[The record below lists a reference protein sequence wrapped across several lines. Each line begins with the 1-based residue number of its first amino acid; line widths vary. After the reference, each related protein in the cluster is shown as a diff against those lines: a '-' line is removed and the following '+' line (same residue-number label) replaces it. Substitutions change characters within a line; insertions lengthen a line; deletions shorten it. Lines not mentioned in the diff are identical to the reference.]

1 MENNNNNNKCSYC
14 GEETENIVD
23 DECVCSSCVNKLY
36 VPCANCGEL
45 HDKEKMTKTNIGYV
59 CSECLE
65 RDFICCNDCG
75 EWVHENNAYL
85 VRSRQGYEAYVC
97 DDCCTDNYRYCSSCG
112 EYSYYTRGS
121 DSTFD
126 GQWRCYECL
135 DNGECFIYCE
145 SCNTYYCE
153 CDMTYSESSQEWLC
167 PDCYAETEEA
177 EEDDTVIQSYHSGHK
192 DGLHFFEW
200 PHERAQ
206 NQKLYYGIELEVEN
220 IVKRYD
226 IETIAAETLQVLN
239 TELWHCERD
248 GSLSYG
254 CEFIS
259 QPMTFEYLN
268 SPGIEQKIKS
278 ALALLSTKGARS
290 YDTSHCGLHFHVSR
304 AGLTPQAIV
313 NLLVMTTRFKDVVFK
328 LSRRTEA
335 NFQRWS
341 RAYDEITELT
351 PAIKSGIKDET
362 IPYCNFDRYCMINLT
377 NRATVEFRFFRGTLN
392 HYSFFGALH
401 FINFLVEYAL
411 KCETENDITMSEIEF
426 INQAKNHSSELKN
439 FIEKVGL

>member
-1 MENNNNNNKCSYC
+1 MKCIYC
-14 GEETENIVD
+14 GEETENIID
-23 DECVCSSCVNKLY
+23 DECVCLNCMNKLY
-36 VPCANCGEL
+36 VPCENCGEL
-45 HDKEKMTKTNIGYV
+45 HDKGKMETTDIGCV

-65 RDFICCNDCG
+65 GDFTRCFHCGGWIHNDNIHTARSDRFGREVYVCEYCCNRLYTFC
-75 EWVHENNAYL
+75 EE
-85 VRSRQGYEAYVC
+85 
-97 DDCCTDNYRYCSSCG
+97 CG
-112 EYSYYTRGS
+112 EYVENEEGTDR
-121 DSTFD
+121 TCD

-135 DNGECFIYCE
+135 DNCGYYYCE
-145 SCNTYYCE
+145 GCNTYYRE
-153 CDMTYSESSQEWLC
+153 CDITYSESRQAYLC
-167 PDCYAETEEA
+167 PDCYEEA
-177 EEDDTVIQSYHSGHK
+177 EKDEEDDTVIQSYHSGHK
-192 DGLHFFEW
+192 DGLHFYEW

-206 NQKLYYGIELEVEN
+206 NQQLYYGIELEVEN

-226 IETIAAETLQVLN
+226 IETIAEETLQVLD
-239 TELWHCERD
+239 TELWHCESD
-248 GSLSYG
+248 GSLTCG

-268 SPGIEQKIKS
+268 SSRIEQKIKS
-278 ALALLSTKGARS
+278 ALALLSVKGARS

-351 PAIKSGIKDET
+351 PAIKSSIKDDT
-362 IPYCNFDRYCMINLT
+362 IPYYNFDRYCMINLT

-392 HYSFFGALH
+392 PDSFYGSLN
-401 FINFLVEYAL
+401 FIAFLVSYSLE
-411 KCETENDITMSEIEF
+411 CETESDITSSMKDF
-426 INQAKNHSSELKN
+426 ILKAKNYSGELKN
-439 FIEKVGL
+439 FMEKVGL

>member
-1 MENNNNNNKCSYC
+1 MKCVYC
-14 GEETENIVD
+14 EKETENIRY
-23 DECVCSSCVNKLY
+23 DEYVCSSCVNKLY
-36 VPCANCGEL
+36 VRCENCGEL
-45 HDKEKMTKTNIGYV
+45 HDKEKMTRTDIGYV

-65 RDFICCNDCG
+65 DNFARCYDCGGWIHNDNIRRARRDREGYEVYVCEDCCNQS
-75 EWVHENNAYL
+75 YM
-85 VRSRQGYEAYVC
+85 
-97 DDCCTDNYRYCSSCG
+97 YCVECG
-112 EYSYYTRGS
+112 EYVKAEEGTVRTY
-121 DSTFD
+121 D

-135 DNGECFIYCE
+135 ISSEYFICCDGCE
-145 SCNTYYCE
+145 TYYRE
-153 CDMTYSESSQEWLC
+153 CDMTYSESRHEWLC
-167 PDCYAETEEA
+167 PDCYEEV
-177 EEDDTVIQSYHSGHK
+177 EEDDTVIQAYHSGHK
-192 DGLHFFEW
+192 NGLKFYSLPCEST
-200 PHERAQ
+200 
-206 NQKLYYGIELEVEN
+206 KLYYGIELE
-220 IVKRYD
+220 
-226 IETIAAETLQVLN
+226 IERKEADWTIDELANEALEKLN
-239 TELWHCERD
+239 SALWHCESD
-248 GSLSYG
+248 GSLQDG

-259 QPMTFEYLN
+259 QPMTFNYLV
-268 SPGIEQKIKS
+268 SQDIHKIIKS
-278 ALALLSTKGARS
+278 ALDRLIELGARS
-290 YDTSHCGLHFHVSR
+290 YNTSHCGLHFHVSR

-351 PAIKSGIKDET
+351 PAIKSSIKDDT
-362 IPYCNFDRYCMINLT
+362 IPYSNFDRYCMINLT

-439 FIEKVGL
+439 FMEKVGL

>member
-1 MENNNNNNKCSYC
+1 MKCIYC
-14 GEETENIVD
+14 GEETENIIHG
-23 DECVCSSCVNKLY
+23 ESVCLSCVNKLY
-36 VPCANCGEL
+36 VPCENCGEL
-45 HDKEKMTKTNIGYV
+45 HDKEKMTETNIGYV

-65 RDFICCNDCG
+65 CYFTCCNDCG
-75 EWVHENNAYL
+75 VWVHNDNTYT
-85 VRSRQGYEAYVC
+85 VRRNREGDEVDVCVYCCDNEYTFCEECGTYVRNEEG
-97 DDCCTDNYRYCSSCG
+97 TDRTYDR
-112 EYSYYTRGS
+112 
-121 DSTFD
+121 
-126 GQWRCYECL
+126 QWRCYECL
-135 DNGECFIYCE
+135 DNSESFTYCE
-145 SCNTYYCE
+145 GCDTYYRE
-153 CDMTYSESSQEWLC
+153 CDITYSESRQEWLC
-167 PDCYAETEEA
+167 PDCYAEA
-177 EEDDTVIQSYHSGHK
+177 EEDNSVIQSYHSGHK
-192 DGLHFFEW
+192 DGLNFFEC

-206 NQKLYYGIELEVEN
+206 NQQLYYGIELEVEN

-226 IETIAAETLQVLN
+226 IETIAEEALQVLD
-239 TELWHCERD
+239 TELWHCEND
-248 GSLSYG
+248 GSLTDG

-268 SPGIEQKIKS
+268 SPRIEQKIKN
-278 ALALLSTKGARS
+278 ALALLSAKGARS

-351 PAIKSGIKDET
+351 PAIKSSIKDDT

-392 HYSFFGALH
+392 PDSFYGSLN
-401 FINFLVEYAL
+401 FIAFLVSYSLE
-411 KCETENDITMSEIEF
+411 CETESDITSSMKDF
-426 INQAKNHSSELKN
+426 ILKAKNYSNELKN